1 MTYRCPGCGCFR
13 SAPDPCPL
21 CGAPGAPGAPG
32 AIAEAPAE
40 GPLLAE
46 LQALR
51 AELRALRAEFQALRA
66 ALHLDGRQRPDYD
79 AAVPCPTC
87 GGTGL
92 LTRGAA
98 CPTCNRRGRV
108 LKSQ

>member
-21 CGAPGAPGAPG
+21 CGAPGAPGAIAEAP
-32 AIAEAPAE
+32 AEAPAE

-87 GGTGL
+87 
-92 LTRGAA
+92 
-98 CPTCNRRGRV
+98 NRRGRV

>member
-21 CGAPGAPGAPG
+21 CGAPGAAE

-40 GPLLAE
+40 GALL
-46 LQALR
+46 

-66 ALHLDGRQRPDYD
+66 EFQALRAALPLDGRQRLDYD
-79 AAVPCPTC
+79 AVVPCSTC
-87 GGTGL
+87 GGTG
-92 LTRGAA
+92 A
-98 CPTCNRRGRV
+98 